1 MVAVNAAKSLANFL
15 CPVVGQEGH
24 IIKSFAMQACQTL
37 VFLTWITYRGGL
49 IKGKNLYATPTHC
62 VQYHQ
67 RKTESVKFFLDYA
80 HRMTSLV

>member
-49 IKGKNLYATPTHC
+49 IKGKNLYATLTDT
-62 VQYHQ
+62 VSNII
-67 RKTESVKFFLDYA
+67 KEKLKV
-80 HRMTSLV
+80 